1 MAKSPYF
8 AYTEQQL
15 DKCAKL
21 NAAIDQRNLSPD
33 EYWTGYS
40 LEQVQAVLAQQS
52 PINPEPVLAALWS
65 VIFGTAEQAEIAVT
79 DDQWTDK
86 YSSDD
91 IALAKRILTR
101 LAEQDIKDQGIT
113 AASVAKQLNKS
124 SGWISQLING
134 KYPAAPTSHLHAI
147 WAAIEPAQI
156 TEQTLPDKSRLASI
170 SLRYGDVP
178 FVRTSMAD
186 LIDYTCGHARR
197 ARRFSVFAGS
207 PGLGKTY
214 GLNQYIRENP
224 NTLFIVAHEL
234 MTATTLLNELSRLLS
249 LPKQK
254 NSSRQMQAIIRTLH
268 LADRII
274 ILDEAD
280 KCKPNALDPLRTIS
294 DSAQVG
300 IVLIGNTKLTDRLQA
315 DDRYELLASR
325 VCFWPTPK
333 GQLEMSD
340 IRTLFETLTQNA
352 LPLAANDDTWWK
364 WLHERVE
371 GNARLLCENLLP
383 HLVSVCGRDDS
394 KKVDRL
400 LVNSIFKQVLNKP
413 AL

>member
-1 MAKSPYF
+1 M
-8 AYTEQQL
+8 
-15 DKCAKL
+15 
-21 NAAIDQRNLSPD
+21 
-33 EYWTGYS
+33 
-40 LEQVQAVLAQQS
+40 
-52 PINPEPVLAALWS
+52 
-65 VIFGTAEQAEIAVT
+65 
-79 DDQWTDK
+79 
-86 YSSDD
+86 
-91 IALAKRILTR
+91 
-101 LAEQDIKDQGIT
+101 
-113 AASVAKQLNKS
+113 
-124 SGWISQLING
+124 
-134 KYPAAPTSHLHAI
+134 
-147 WAAIEPAQI
+147 
-156 TEQTLPDKSRLASI
+156 
-170 SLRYGDVP
+170 
-178 FVRTSMAD
+178 
-186 LIDYTCGHARR
+186 
-197 ARRFSVFAGS
+197 FAGS

-383 HLVSVCGRDDS
+383 HLVSVCGRDET